1 MTTMT
6 TLTYS
11 KQDTDLI
18 NRWLQARDNEK
29 KAYRTDYGTSPSVPA
44 SLMLEI
50 AQRIWRKRRDG

>member
-1 MTTMT
+1 M

-44 SLMLEI
+44 DAMLKI
-50 AQRIWRKRRDG
+50 AQRIWRKRREG